1 MSARSLR
8 AGLAALATLALA
20 VAAALTPPVDAQ
32 TGRVVVAS
40 FGGAW
45 ERDLRADLIE
55 PFEKAHN
62 VKVDYVVGLSA
73 ETLAR
78 VKAQKDSPQL
88 DVVMLDDIL
97 TTDAASQGL
106 VERMTPAEVPNL
118 KDLRKEA
125 AIANA
130 TGAGFTFSATVLMY
144 NREKVVP
151 APTSWKALWD
161 PKYKGHVA
169 IPHINTTW
177 GLHMLMLASK
187 LEGGSEMNV
196 QAGLAALKRLQQANA
211 AVVYTSTPQLNAMA
225 QQGQVWLAPFSSVW
239 VNQLDKGGT
248 PVSIAVPQEGVY
260 PIFTVWSV
268 VKNAKNRAAAMQFVN
283 YALRKDV
290 QEKFAPRALLMP
302 TNAAATLAP
311 DMAKRVSF
319 DRLQHLDADAVVKQR
334 AAWVEEWNRAISGR
348 YPPPRTSRS

>member
-1 MSARSLR
+1 MSIRPLH
-8 AGLAALATLALA
+8 AGVTALVTVALTALATLTAS
-20 VAAALTPPVDAQ
+20 VDAQ

-62 VKVDYVVGLSA
+62 VKVDYVVGLSS

-78 VKAQKDSPQL
+78 VKAQKDSPQV
-88 DVVMLDDIL
+88 DVIMLDDIL
-97 TTDAASQGL
+97 TTDAANQGL
-106 VERMTPAEVPNL
+106 VEKLTVAEVPNL
-118 KDLRKEA
+118 KDLRKDA
-125 AIANA
+125 HLAGD

-144 NREKVVP
+144 NREKVTP

-169 IPHINTTW
+169 IPHINTTY
-177 GLHMLMLASK
+177 GLHMLMTAAK
-187 LEGGSEMNV
+187 LYGGNEMNV
-196 QAGLAALKRLQQANA
+196 QAGLAALKKLQQENE
-211 AVVYTSTPQLNAMA
+211 AVVYTSVTQLNTMA

-248 PVSIAVPQEGVY
+248 PVAVAVPQEGIY
-260 PIFTVWSV
+260 PIFTAWSV
-268 VKNAKNRAAAMQFVN
+268 VKGAKNRAAAMQFVN

-290 QEKFAPRALLMP
+290 QEKFAPRAMLAP
-302 TNAAATLAP
+302 ATANATLTP
-311 DMAKRVSF
+311 EMEKRVSF
-319 DRLQHLDADAVVKQR
+319 DHILHLDADAVVKQR
-334 AAWVEEWNRAISGR
+334 SAWVEEWNRALSGR
-348 YPPPRTSRS
+348 